1 VSYDDEQAA
10 RQIVSSLGHSRARQF
25 LDILEQG
32 DILSVIG
39 LTGKPFHELDKNEAA
54 ALLHAVQVV
63 SDAADA
69 IGWGEGTD
77 EDIDDSDRARMHRRL
92 AEALRRELGS
102 M

>member
-1 VSYDDEQAA
+1 
-10 RQIVSSLGHSRARQF
+10 
-25 LDILEQG
+25 
-32 DILSVIG
+32 
-39 LTGKPFHELDKNEAA
+39 
-54 ALLHAVQVV
+54 V